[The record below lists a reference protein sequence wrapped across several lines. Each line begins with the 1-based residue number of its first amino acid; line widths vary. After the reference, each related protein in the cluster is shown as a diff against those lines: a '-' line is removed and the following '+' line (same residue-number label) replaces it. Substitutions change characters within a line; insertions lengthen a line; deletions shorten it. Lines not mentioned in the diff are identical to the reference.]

1 LEVGS
6 EVAEECVHGGRG
18 EVAETQDLADFAGC
32 EEFFEL
38 LRVALESREVREA
51 GREVGVPLRVCP
63 VDVVSWMC
71 EGEEVIGNLHLRG
84 RG

>member
-1 LEVGS
+1 LVCGCCVGGCVCSRSSSGGRRDGNVKVAFYELEVWS

-51 GREVGVPLRVCP
+51 GRG
-63 VDVVSWMC
+63 
-71 EGEEVIGNLHLRG
+71 
-84 RG
+84 